1 MVVILRRLSSSSS
14 SSLSF
19 IIQRRDDEKRERE
32 RVCINTKEYERKQF
46 QSVAYFSVSCCL
58 KQTSFALIFF
68 RERICS
74 HKQQKKKNNTNTHR
88 TIAFRRDNII
98 HFTRKSNQNQSCLRS
113 TTRW

>member
-68 RERICS
+68 SKEFALTNNR
-74 HKQQKKKNNTNTHR
+74 KKKQHQY
-88 TIAFRRDNII
+88 
-98 HFTRKSNQNQSCLRS
+98 S
-113 TTRW
+113 

>member
-46 QSVAYFSVSCCL
+46 QSGLISQSVVV
-58 KQTSFALIFF
+58 
-68 RERICS
+68 
-74 HKQQKKKNNTNTHR
+74 
-88 TIAFRRDNII
+88 
-98 HFTRKSNQNQSCLRS
+98 
-113 TTRW
+113 